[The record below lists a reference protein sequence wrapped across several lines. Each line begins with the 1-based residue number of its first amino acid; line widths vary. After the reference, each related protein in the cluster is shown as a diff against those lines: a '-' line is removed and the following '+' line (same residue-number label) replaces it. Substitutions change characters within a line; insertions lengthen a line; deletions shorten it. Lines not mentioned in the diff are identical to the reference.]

1 MRTIMRSS
9 YIAQRPRK
17 TIRVRPT
24 MTKKGM
30 RKGYTYVSKGGAVRV
45 KAVPIK
51 DVGAAGKG
59 PKLIGKLKAG
69 MLTKYHYHPVEGTAF
84 RHKALTHAVK
94 KGKENPLAVMR
105 RLIAISTLTKKTL
118 PRASRIYRQ
127 DFEWVR
133 RTLFKSKK
141 RVTKHDKEHMHA
153 IKKHY

>member
-9 YIAQRPRK
+9 YVAQRPRK

-24 MTKKGM
+24 LTKKGP

-69 MLTKYHYHPVEGTAF
+69 MLTKYHYHPVEKETF
-84 RHKALTHAVK
+84 RHNALTKAIRVGKEDPHAVVK
-94 KGKENPLAVMR
+94 
-105 RLIAISTLTKKTL
+105 RLIAVSTYTKRTL
-118 PRASRIYRQ
+118 PNASRIYKR
-127 DFEWVR
+127 DAVWVR
-133 RTLFKSKK
+133 RKWASKFKGT
-141 RVTKHDKEHMHA
+141 TKM
-153 IKKHY
+153 